1 MILPDQVWFVI
12 TSYSIHYTKLY
23 EEEIERQILKELK
36 EEILQLKKQGK
47 LCKFETA
54 IYHAMEKVK
63 KALKEVSKEAIEEAS
78 KEDGVKKTVKN
89 AEDQQE

>member
-1 MILPDQVWFVI
+1 M
-12 TSYSIHYTKLY
+12 STK
-23 EEEIERQILKELK
+23 EKGNPEEIERQILKELK

-54 IYHAMEKVK
+54 MDHAMEKFK